1 MVVQGIP
8 LMPGGWGI
16 GELAYGTLI
25 AEFGVETLPGVPD
38 AEQIMRTRGVALSVV
53 HRIQVMAWSLLGGL
67 LMLWDRQLHRN
78 KM

>member
-1 MVVQGIP
+1 MVVQAIP

-25 AEFGVETLPGVPD
+25 AEFGAETLPGVPD

-53 HRIQVMAWSLLGGL
+53 HRIHVIAWSLLGGL
-67 LMLWDRQLHRN
+67 LMLWDRQLHR
-78 KM
+78 KQ